1 MLELN
6 NEHLEC
12 PNIIMVIGVGG
23 GGINAVNHM
32 YLQEIEGVTF
42 VVSDTD
48 RHQLEESPVPN
59 RILLGTNTTHGQ
71 SSSNNPEVAR
81 RAAEESKSEIAALFD
96 DNIRMVFITAGLGG
110 GTGTG
115 AAPIVA
121 RIAREKCV
129 LAIGL
134 VTIPFLFE
142 GEQRKLKALA
152 GIEEMSKYVDA
163 SFIINNEYLTEI
175 YSDLTSSNAFMK
187 AYETLTSAVSSLCG
201 MITADNKL
209 CLDFNDVGHILH
221 KGGNAFIISGFG
233 SGERRVTK
241 ALENALESPLLK
253 NCNVFSSKKILI
265 FFYCNPDSESPFL
278 MDEVREVHEFFVE
291 NFDEEV
297 DVIWGLAFDN
307 NLEEQV
313 KITILA
319 TGFNMSFPQP
329 SGLKHENPVP

>member
-121 RIAREKCV
+121 RIAREKGV

-134 VTIPFLFE
+134 VTIPFLFRE
-142 GEQRKLKALA
+142 
-152 GIEEMSKYVDA
+152 SKG
-163 SFIINNEYLTEI
+163 NLR
-175 YSDLTSSNAFMK
+175 L
-187 AYETLTSAVSSLCG
+187 LQVS
-201 MITADNKL
+201 K
-209 CLDFNDVGHILH
+209 
-221 KGGNAFIISGFG
+221 
-233 SGERRVTK
+233 R
-241 ALENALESPLLK
+241 
-253 NCNVFSSKKILI
+253 
-265 FFYCNPDSESPFL
+265 
-278 MDEVREVHEFFVE
+278 
-291 NFDEEV
+291 
-297 DVIWGLAFDN
+297 
-307 NLEEQV
+307 
-313 KITILA
+313 
-319 TGFNMSFPQP
+319 
-329 SGLKHENPVP
+329 